1 MLTVT
6 VPSTEVLDGLTAH
19 EVPPGVRLV
28 VWDVQSDLPAADLP
42 TPGDPDAVD
51 GVVVVLPNSSLGED
65 GWRRLAAVRGLRV
78 VHLTSAGYEHALP
91 HLPPGV
97 LLCNGRG
104 VHDDGTAELAL
115 GLVLAAQRG
124 IDDAARAMTRQAWE
138 PRARSSL
145 ADRRVMVV
153 GAGSIGS
160 AIRRRLE
167 AFETD
172 VVMVARTARV
182 EDGVEVHAVGDL
194 PDLLPD
200 VDVVVLVTP
209 LTDETERLV
218 DAAFLARM
226 RDGALLVN
234 VGRGRVVDTD
244 ALVAELE
251 RGRLRAALDV
261 TDPEP
266 LPPGHPLWTAPGA
279 LVTPHVGGWT
289 DATTPRVVRLL
300 RRQLT
305 RLAAGLEPENVVA
318 RT

>member
-6 VPSTEVLDGLTAH
+6 VPTADVLELLRAGD
-19 EVPPGVRLV
+19 VPPDLRLV
-28 VWDVQSDLPAADLP
+28 VWDVSSDLEGA
-42 TPGDPDAVD
+42 GDGD
-51 GVVVVLPNSSLGED
+51 VVVVLPNASMGED
-65 GWRRLAAVRGLRV
+65 GWRRLAALPSLRV

-104 VHDDGTAELAL
+104 IHDDGTAELAL
-115 GLVLAAQRG
+115 GLVLASQRG
-124 IDDAARAMTRQAWE
+124 IDDAVRAMDRREWA
-138 PRARSSL
+138 PGPRSSL

-167 AFETD
+167 AFETE
-172 VVMVARTARV
+172 VVMVARTART
-182 EDGVEVHAVGDL
+182 EDGVAVHAIAEVH
-194 PDLLPD
+194 DLLPE

-209 LTDETERLV
+209 LTEGTERLV

-234 VGRGRVVDTD
+234 VGRGKVVDTD
-244 ALVAELE
+244 ALVAEL
-251 RGRLRAALDV
+251 RAGRLRAALDV

-266 LPPGHPLWTAPGA
+266 LPADHPLWSAPGA

-300 RRQLT
+300 RRQLV

>member
-6 VPSTEVLDGLTAH
+6 VPSTDVRDRLLAGD
-19 EVPPGVRLV
+19 VPPDVRLV
-28 VWDVQSDLPAADLP
+28 TWDVASDLEDAD
-42 TPGDPDAVD
+42 DVAM
-51 GVVVVLPNSSLGED
+51 VVLPNSSLDDD
-65 GWRRLAAVRGLRV
+65 GWRRIAALRGLRV

-91 HLPPGV
+91 RLPEGV

-104 VHDDGTAELAL
+104 IHDDGTAELAV
-115 GLVLAAQRG
+115 GLLLASQRG
-124 IDDAARAMTRQAWE
+124 IDDAVRAMGRREWS
-138 PRARSSL
+138 PGPRSSL

-153 GAGSIGS
+153 GSGSIGS

-167 AFETD
+167 AFETE

-182 EDGVEVHAVGDL
+182 EDGTQVHAIDEVA
-194 PDLLPD
+194 DLLPD

-209 LTDETERLV
+209 LTEETERLV

-234 VGRGRVVDTD
+234 VGRGKVVDTD

-251 RGRLRAALDV
+251 AGRLRAALDV

-266 LPPGHPLWTAPGA
+266 LPAEHPLWSAPGA